1 MKIEAVGKTDIGM
14 KRQKNEDAF
23 FVDNENHIYIVADG
37 MGGHAAGEQASRT
50 AVETIIEFMRMARND
65 VDITWPGV
73 MDESRPYIENTL
85 RAAFALAHKKIIEA
99 TQANPEWLGMATT
112 VVSTMIDP
120 ETKTAYI
127 AHVGDSRA
135 YLIRNRRIIQITQD
149 HSWVNEQIRAGLITQ
164 EEARNHRLRNVV
176 TRALGGPQEPLVD
189 ITEETLHPGDML
201 ILCTDGLTGPVEDH
215 EILRIVL
222 ENTDDLEKAATSL
235 INRANELG
243 GPDNIT
249 VILIACRPNDMESTN
264 DG

>member
-1 MKIEAVGKTDIGM
+1 MRIEAVGRTDIGM

-23 FVDNENHIYIVADG
+23 FVDNDHHIYIVADG

-65 VDITWPGV
+65 VDITWPGI
-73 MDESRPYIENTL
+73 MDESRPFIENTL
-85 RAAFALAHKKIIEA
+85 RAAFALAHKKIVEA

-112 VVSTMIDP
+112 VVSAVIDP
-120 ETKTAYI
+120 DINTAYI

-135 YLIRNRRIIQITQD
+135 YLIRNHRIIQITQD
-149 HSWVNEQIRAGLITQ
+149 HSWVNEQIKAGLITR

-189 ITEETLHPGDML
+189 ITEEILRPDDIL

-215 EILRIVL
+215 EILQIVMDHQ
-222 ENTDDLEKAATSL
+222 DDLENATRAL
-235 INRANELG
+235 IDRANALG

-249 VILIACRPNDMESTN
+249 VILIACRPNDEVQRPN
-264 DG
+264 E